1 MDARRARH
9 SSTTLYHS
17 TSRWTSRRWRTR
29 RFGCR
34 AAAIGRSMK
43 LYKRLRPILKLLAHR
58 LIFPLVEEIWAAGFR
73 LAGPVWRP
81 KVRKWHSPG
90 VSASW

>member
-1 MDARRARH
+1 
-9 SSTTLYHS
+9 
-17 TSRWTSRRWRTR
+17 
-29 RFGCR
+29 
-34 AAAIGRSMK
+34 MK

-81 KVRKWHSPG
+81 KVHKWHSPG